1 MTLKLAAYAIF
12 ELFQRDMPLSLD
24 PCFKGFQG
32 GAVFLLVGPSLDCAL
47 VSASASPVEV
57 KPKIGKLFTAF
68 QIAATEA
75 HNATLLRCI
84 HGISNLKARNQ
95 PLASPPNQIGT
106 IEFPINSPPNQIGT
120 IEFPIN
126 KTSCPN
132 SLQNNL
138 QTMLSKPCLQLKS
151 IDLIQ
156 RSKK

>member
-106 IEFPINSPPNQIGT
+106 IEFPIN
-120 IEFPIN
+120 

>member
-95 PLASPPNQIGT
+95 PLAP
-106 IEFPINSPPNQIGT
+106 PPNQIGT